1 MTDGI
6 LWLRALRSRNDG
18 VARLPSV
25 LVVEDGSDRLVGD
38 WQVALRG
45 VSRRRALRGV
55 PSALYQ
61 GRAGHGNNSSTIS
74 RGAAP
79 TGTVGTPRSSLS
91 VILLSIVTLGIY
103 GLYWQYK
110 TFEEMRDHTGEGIG
124 GVVGLILAI
133 FLGFVN
139 PFIMSAEVGNMYE
152 AAGDE
157 KPVSG
162 ITGLWILLPL
172 IGAIVWLVKT
182 QSALNQ
188 YWEARGAV

>member
-1 MTDGI
+1 
-6 LWLRALRSRNDG
+6 
-18 VARLPSV
+18 
-25 LVVEDGSDRLVGD
+25 
-38 WQVALRG
+38 
-45 VSRRRALRGV
+45 
-55 PSALYQ
+55 
-61 GRAGHGNNSSTIS
+61 
-74 RGAAP
+74 
-79 TGTVGTPRSSLS
+79 
-91 VILLSIVTLGIY
+91 
-103 GLYWQYK
+103 
-110 TFEEMRDHTGEGIG
+110 MRDHTGEGIG